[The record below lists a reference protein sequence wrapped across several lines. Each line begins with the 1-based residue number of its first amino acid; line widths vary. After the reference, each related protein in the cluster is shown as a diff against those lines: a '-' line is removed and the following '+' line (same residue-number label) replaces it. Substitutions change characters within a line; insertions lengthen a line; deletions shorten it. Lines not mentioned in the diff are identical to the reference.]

1 MTSDKD
7 LKLDLD
13 KKLPD
18 TCFLSKKNTSN
29 AYDPQSLS
37 KYYLFF
43 SDLFTWKHPRT
54 SGSVLGGV
62 TLLLLLSNTIDIPR
76 LILRTAWI
84 VFASSTVIEITG
96 RSLFKQH
103 SGFISQFAPA
113 SFYSISRKSLNN
125 VIDKTFDLI
134 NFALYGI
141 QELIFARKIKNT
153 AIAFIVSWISFVLVQ
168 FLSFVHTLLL
178 GILLAFT
185 VPSFY
190 IKYQKTIDKY
200 FKSIFV
206 ITKKYSC
213 ALKKHAGKYTEKT
226 AKKLSSDFIKL
237 SRKINNDMN
246 KFKNGFMKN
255 KTLLNLKVKK
265 AKSTVSLKTP
275 VSNISTTQEILT
287 EGIEKHD
294 TNVPIAT

>member
-7 LKLDLD
+7 SGLDLN
-13 KKLPD
+13 KETSD
-18 TCFLSKKNTSN
+18 TCLLSKKSPCN
-29 AYDPQSLS
+29 AYDSQLLS

-43 SDLFTWKHPRT
+43 SDLFTWKYPRT

-62 TLLLLLSNTIDIPR
+62 TLLLLLSNTVDIPR

-103 SGFISQFAPA
+103 NGFISQFAPT
-113 SFYSISRKSLNN
+113 SFYSISRTSLTN
-125 VIDKTFDLI
+125 VIDKTCDLI
-134 NFALYGI
+134 NFALYGF
-141 QELIFARKIKNT
+141 QELLFARKIRHT
-153 AIAFIVSWISFVLVQ
+153 ATAFIVSWISFVLVQ

-178 GILLAFT
+178 GVLLAFT
-185 VPSFY
+185 VPLFY

-200 FKSIFV
+200 FKSVLI
-206 ITKKYSC
+206 ITRKYSC
-213 ALKKHAGKYTEKT
+213 VLKKYAGKYTEKT

-237 SRKINNDMN
+237 GTKINNDMN
-246 KFKNGFMKN
+246 KFRNGFMKN

-265 AKSTVSLKTP
+265 AKSTVLPKTP
-275 VSNISTTQEILT
+275 ISDISTAQEVLT

-294 TNVPIAT
+294 TNVPITT